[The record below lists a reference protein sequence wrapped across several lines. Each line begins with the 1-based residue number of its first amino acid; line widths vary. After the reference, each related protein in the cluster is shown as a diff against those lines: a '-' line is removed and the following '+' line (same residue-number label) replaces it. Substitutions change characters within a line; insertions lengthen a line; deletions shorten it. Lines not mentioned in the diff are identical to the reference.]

1 MFYSSWGSR
10 GLALSVLAGVGL
22 AVSACQSG
30 SPLSALDI
38 GGQQTA
44 QAQQDLVNP
53 EELRAFCPPATLR
66 ENDANYRSFE
76 RGGEDDATRLIYQAS
91 VSDITRSCRYDGSVG
106 AGSTVTVN
114 VAIAGRVVPGP
125 RGQAGPV
132 TLPIRIVAMQGS
144 NVVYSQTQQYQ
155 VQVTDT
161 VGATQF
167 VFTDPNVTF
176 VMPPDQGVRILAG
189 FEQPSR

>member
-1 MFYSSWGSR
+1 MLYSSWGSR
-10 GLALSVLAGVGL
+10 GLTLSVLAGVGL

-30 SPLSALDI
+30 SPLGALDI

-44 QAQQDLVNP
+44 QTQQELVNP
-53 EELRAFCPPATLR
+53 NELRAFCPPATLR

-76 RGGEDDATRLIYQAS
+76 RGGDGDATRLVYQAS
-91 VSDITRSCRYDGSVG
+91 VSDITRSCRYDGSTT

-114 VAIAGRVVPGP
+114 VAMAGRVVPGP

-132 TLPIRIVAMQGS
+132 TLPIRVVAMHGS
-144 NVVYSQTQQYQ
+144 NVVYSQTHQYQ
-155 VQVTDT
+155 VQVSDT
-161 VGATQF
+161 AGATQF
-167 VFTDPNVTF
+167 IFNDPNVTF
-176 VMPPDQGVRILAG
+176 VLPPDQGVRIIAG